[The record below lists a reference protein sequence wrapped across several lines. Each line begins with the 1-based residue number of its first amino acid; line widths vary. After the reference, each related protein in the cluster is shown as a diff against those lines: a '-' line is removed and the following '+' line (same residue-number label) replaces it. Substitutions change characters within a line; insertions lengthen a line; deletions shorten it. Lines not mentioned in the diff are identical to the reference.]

1 MGVDEREVWP
11 QELPTV
17 DTACSVKDLK
27 VQRTD
32 FLKGRVTPG
41 FVSRPFVGTHDDVS
55 CRDPYIFFWST
66 GIPFVTPLLLGTLLF
81 R

>member
-1 MGVDEREVWP
+1 M
-11 QELPTV
+11 

-27 VQRTD
+27 AQRTD
-32 FLKGRVTPG
+32 FLKGRVIPG